1 MKSRDKVYNYIID
14 YMTEHQYAP
23 SVRNICEG
31 TGLKSTSTVYAHL
44 VNLEM
49 EGKIE
54 FNGVRCIAVEGYKFG
69 KI

>member
-1 MKSRDKVYNYIID
+1 MKSRDRVYQYIID

-31 TGLKSTSTVYAHL
+31 TGLKSTSTVYSHL

-54 FNGVRCIAVEGYKFG
+54 FNGVRCIAVEGYRFG